1 MNKDDKTV
9 RLEDERGVAQMMS
22 VKADAEDEAMKEK
35 LNAVY
40 RLRLLYNSGEE
51 LWRHIGK
58 SGSGNNSFGRVGGK
72 DAFCAE
78 PFFMN

>member
-1 MNKDDKTV
+1 MNRDDRTV
-9 RLEDERGVAQMMS
+9 RTVGERGEVQAIS
-22 VKADAEDEAMKEK
+22 GKAFAEDEAMKEK
-35 LNAVY
+35 LNAVC

-72 DAFCAE
+72 DAFFAQSR
-78 PFFMN
+78 FS